1 MTVIAFDTETDR
13 FRPGCQLPPIAC
25 LQYAEINQG
34 GGIGKAAVLGMR
46 DGLYQLHEWL
56 RDPSVI
62 LIGAEVAYDML
73 CPVTTCDVYRSY
85 APCSGEELLGLIVQ
99 AYETNRVT
107 DVFIRE
113 KLRDLARGCYRY
125 ERDVT
130 GKVVGQNGYSL
141 QALTRKYVKHQLS
154 KNKKDDEDHVR
165 LRYGE
170 LRWVPADQWPRE
182 AYDYALDDGIA
193 TALVAVAQCKPSS
206 HVMTNFPGV
215 DPVAAAFV
223 DEFNQ
228 VRGALWLKAMAAYG
242 LRTDLSA
249 IRKFETYVKTQ
260 YEKTAEELVS
270 WGLVRR
276 EFKRDAE
283 AITAYAKAQ
292 GVWELVRG
300 TEADTGNERLS
311 YARAGLQSAA
321 RTAPLFGLLAAQEHA
336 HPALIEAGL
345 IKVKETRDTK
355 AAQAR
360 MIEIMGG
367 LDKCQLTDGGA
378 PKLDKETCANVDD
391 VRLHSYAELSH
402 LGKMLSTDI
411 KILRT
416 GVTLPIHTHFEPLLE
431 TGRTSSAKPNV
442 QNQARGGKEKCPAG
456 CITWANEDGT
466 IVNVVRGSDG
476 LVTKCAKCEGT
487 GRVDMPGARECYVPR
502 PGWVL
507 IDSDYAMLELH
518 TLAQTCYWLLGWS
531 SLGDALKTNL
541 DPHTMVACQ
550 ILGGIPYEEGKRLK
564 KIKDKRFDDARNAG
578 KAVNFGRPGGLGA
591 ETLKSYASKSYNVD
605 KTKEEWQAI
614 ITTWNATWGEMP
626 EYFRMVNKLESYPKS
641 GMFNLKQVWSNRL
654 RAGATYCSACNS
666 FYQGLGADVA
676 KLAGWNIFKA
686 CYVDRSSPLYG
697 ARPVNFIH
705 DQFLVEVK
713 EDGREFAAAEELGRL
728 MNAAGALIL
737 PDVPVKCEPI
747 LARRWSKL
755 ANGIT
760 NDSGELV
767 GVWEDM
773 RLAS

>member
-1 MTVIAFDTETDR
+1 MTFIAFDTETDR
-13 FRPGCQLPPIAC
+13 FRPGNQLPPIAC
-25 LQYAEINQG
+25 LQYAEINSG

-46 DGLYQLHEWL
+46 DGLYQLYDWL
-56 RDPSVI
+56 RDPSVV

-85 APCSGEELLGLIVQ
+85 APCSGEALLALIVQ
-99 AYETNRVT
+99 AYEANRVT

-170 LRWVPADQWPRE
+170 LRWVPVDQWPRE

-193 TALVAVAQCKPSS
+193 TALVAVAQCKPSQ

-228 VRGALWLKAMAAYG
+228 ARGALWLKAMAGYG

-249 IRKFETYVKTQ
+249 IKKFEGYVKTQ
-260 YEKTAEELVS
+260 YEKTAQELVS

-276 EFKRDAE
+276 EHKRDAE

-292 GVWELVRG
+292 GVWDLVKG

-311 YARAGLQSAA
+311 YARAGLEAA
-321 RTAPLFGLLAAQEHA
+321 SRTAPLFGLLAAQDHA
-336 HPALIEAGL
+336 HPSLVQAGL

-360 MIEIMGG
+360 MIAIMGG

-411 KILRT
+411 KILRS
-416 GVTLPIHTHFEPLLE
+416 GVELPIHTHFEPLLE

-442 QNQARGGKEKCPAG
+442 QNQARGGKEKCPVG
-456 CITWANEDGT
+456 CVPWADASGVEMTVDPTTGM
-466 IVNVVRGSDG
+466 
-476 LVTKCAKCEGT
+476 KCGKCKGT

-531 SLGDALKTNL
+531 SLGDALKTGL

-550 ILGGIPYEEGKRLK
+550 ILGGLPYAQGLVLK
-564 KIKDKRFDDARNAG
+564 ESKDKRFDDARNAG

-614 ITTWNATWGEMP
+614 ITTWNGTWGEMP

-641 GMFNLKQVWSNRL
+641 GMFNLKQVWSGRL

-686 CYVDRSSPLYG
+686 CYVDRSSPLFG

-705 DQFLVEVK
+705 DQFLVEVR

-755 ANGIT
+755 AKGVKNEA
-760 NDSGELV
+760 GELV
-767 GVWEDM
+767 GAWEDM
-773 RLAS
+773 RLAG

>member
-25 LQYAEINQG
+25 LQYAEINAG
-34 GGIGKAAVLGMR
+34 GGLGRAEVLGMTQ
-46 DGLYQLHEWL
+46 GLRALYEWL

-99 AYETNRVT
+99 AYEANRVT

-130 GKVVGQNGYSL
+130 GKVIGQNGYSL
-141 QALTRKYVKHQLS
+141 QALTRKYVKHNLS

-165 LRYGE
+165 LKYGE
-170 LRWVPADQWPRE
+170 LRWVPVEQWPRE
-182 AYDYALDDGIA
+182 SYDYALDDGIA
-193 TALVAVAQCKPSS
+193 TALVAVGQCSPST

-215 DPVAAAFV
+215 DPVQAAFV

-228 VRGALWLKAMAAYG
+228 VRAALWLKAMAAYG
-242 LRTDLSA
+242 LRTDLAA
-249 IRKFETYVKTQ
+249 IRKFEHYVRGQ
-260 YEKTAEELVS
+260 YEKTAAELLE
-270 WGLVRR
+270 WGLVRWQT
-276 EFKRDAE
+276 KKGQPV
-283 AITAYAKAQ
+283 I
-292 GVWELVRG
+292 VR
-300 TEADTGNERLS
+300 NM
-311 YARAGLQSAA
+311 
-321 RTAPLFGLLAAQEHA
+321 
-336 HPALIEAGL
+336 
-345 IKVKETRDTK
+345 K

-367 LDKCQLTDGGA
+367 LDKCALTDGGA

-411 KILRT
+411 KILNS
-416 GVTLPIHTHFEPLLE
+416 GVELPIHTHFEPLLE

-456 CITWANEDGT
+456 CVTWATPDGT
-466 IVNVVRGSDG
+466 LVNVVNG
-476 LVTKCAKCEGT
+476 VKCGTCKGT

-531 SLGDALKTNL
+531 SLGDALKTGL

-550 ILGGIPYEEGKRLK
+550 ILGGIPYAEGLK
-564 KIKDKRFDDARNAG
+564 LKESKDKRFDDARNAG

-614 ITTWNATWGEMP
+614 ITTWNGTWGEMP

-705 DQFLVEVK
+705 DQFLVEVR

-728 MNAAGALIL
+728 MNVAGAYIL

-755 ANGIT
+755 AKGIK
-760 NDSGELV
+760 NEAGELV
-767 GVWEDM
+767 GAWEDM